1 MDTTD
6 APPNPPPDATPAPR
20 RRLVAITAAGD
31 AVPRAFARL
40 VGALRDRGAEVIP
53 LPVPSKPP
61 TTRREAAPSFA
72 DLKRFARDIV
82 DTLRGDAA
90 DEPASWIVSQL
101 QAIQGQV
108 DGVVAVDPRVAGAV
122 FPHVPAV
129 WPRAVRVA
137 VDGDYHLDPEWADV
151 LFDDLVVPHLGVA
164 PQVGRVREG
173 RARLREGGPL
183 ISQDATPKR
192 ADETRPQVVVSFARL
207 DPGDVDP
214 LLFQLSLARPE
225 RFDLLFLPSGRAG
238 VDELVRTRAG
248 NYGLRGKRTR
258 AGADAEPWIRGA
270 AAIIGHAAPDE
281 IAVAVA
287 AGVPLLFFSPE
298 ARLSGGDR
306 FLLDHGAARL
316 ADVPIT
322 IAVELE
328 GLLPGGAQRDDALR
342 ALAGLEPSGSGG
354 AAGACLDAAT
364 DGRPPTPTAAP
375 ADANR
380 PPTAFADELED
391 IGGEPALSAAAAV
404 DMPLRLR
411 RAYLT
416 EIILQQ
422 NQVHK
427 QLTRARSG
435 LASWQRRVQLARAAG
450 DDALADRAIPR
461 VEGLQRLV
469 DRLGEREAELA
480 ALQGRFAGREPLSAA
495 DRAAAA
501 RFMRPEIA
509 TQLDRGE
516 APESAFTRLEIEDAL
531 SQLKRRIDKG

>member
-1 MDTTD
+1 MDTD
-6 APPNPPPDATPAPR
+6 APDTTAPTR
-20 RRLVAITAAGD
+20 RPRLVAITAAGD
-31 AVPRAFARL
+31 AVPRTFARL

-61 TTRREAAPSFA
+61 APRREAAPSFA
-72 DLKRFARDIV
+72 DLKRFARDII
-82 DTLRGDAA
+82 DTVRGD
-90 DEPASWIVSQL
+90 DHEPAGWIPSQL
-101 QAIQGQV
+101 QAIQGHV
-108 DGVVAVDPRVAGAV
+108 DAVVAVDPRVAGAV
-122 FPHVPAV
+122 FPHVAAV

-137 VDGDYHLDPEWADV
+137 VDSDYHLDPEWADV
-151 LFDDLVVPHLGVA
+151 PFDDLVVPHLGVA

-183 ISQDATPKR
+183 IAQDATAKR
-192 ADETRPQVVVSFARL
+192 ADEARPQVVVSFARL

-270 AAIIGHAAPDE
+270 AALIGHASPDE
-281 IAVAVA
+281 VAVAVT

-298 ARLSGGDR
+298 ARLSSGDR
-306 FLLDHGAARL
+306 FLLDHGAARN

-328 GLLPGGAQRDDALR
+328 SLLPGGAQRDAALQ
-342 ALAGLEPSGSGG
+342 ALAKLEPTGSGG
-354 AAGACLDAAT
+354 AAGACLDAAAE
-364 DGRPPTPTAAP
+364 GRPPAPAAAAP
-375 ADANR
+375 DTTEPAS
-380 PPTAFADELED
+380 AFADELED
-391 IGGEPALSAAAAV
+391 IGGEPTMNPEATA
-404 DMPLRLR
+404 DIPLRLR

-422 NQVHK
+422 NQVQK
-427 QLTRARSG
+427 QLARARSG

-450 DDALADRAIPR
+450 DGLLAERALPR
-461 VEGLQRLV
+461 VEGLQKLV
-469 DRLGEREAELA
+469 DRLGEREAELG
-480 ALQGRFAGREPLSAA
+480 ALQGRFASREPLSAA

-531 SQLKRRIDKG
+531 SQLKRRIDKS